1 MMHIPKG
8 RYAAQIKGDFVVFL
22 IGMRINRLL
31 LSHKWLPIVFAM
43 SRMLKELAKHPEL
56 GMLHAQTFVSGRTVL
71 VVQYWRGFDQLHA
84 YAHSK
89 NLEHLPAWT
98 AFNRKVGG
106 LNQQRSYW
114 DFKYEQG
121 LPSLEKSQTFF
132 LSAFGQFVED
142 QFPDGQQHWTWP
154 EGLADMRSGW
164 LRNTG
169 RSRSSTTRTL

>member
-31 LSHKWLPIVFAM
+31 LPHKWLPITFAM
-43 SRMLKELAKHPEL
+43 SRMLKELAKNPEL

-71 VVQYWRGFDQLHA
+71 VVQYWRSFDQLHA

-114 DFKYEQG
+114 DSNTNKDC
-121 LPSLEKSQTFF
+121 LHWKSQTLFSF
-132 LSAFGQFVED
+132 SVRSICGASVSRWGN
-142 QFPDGQQHWTWP
+142 GI
-154 EGLADMRSGW
+154 GL
-164 LRNTG
+164 G
-169 RSRSSTTRTL
+169 RRDWQTCALAG